1 MQKHTTLIIEN
12 EPIAADLLGKLIKSH
27 CTQIQVMA
35 VCPTIEIALKQIQKY
50 QPVLLFLDVELDN
63 ELGFDLFKHYP
74 QPLFDVIFTT
84 SHQEYALQAIE
95 ASCLD
100 YLLKPVA
107 PIPLK
112 KAVEKFVERQKQKNY
127 YKQIDT
133 LLQNLSSPN
142 KEMET
147 IAVNTADTLHFLKVK
162 EIICIEAQGNYSIL
176 YLEGNKM
183 IHSSKNLMEFEKQ
196 LPAST
201 FFRSHRS
208 YLVNSSHTKWVKREG
223 GYQIY
228 LTDDLVVELSSRR
241 KDNFFQMLQKQG
253 IALL

>member
-1 MQKHTTLIIEN
+1 MQNYTALIIEN
-12 EPIAADLLGKLIKSH
+12 EPIAADLLNKLIHTH
-27 CTQIQVMA
+27 CTQIEVMA
-35 VCPTIEIALKQIQKY
+35 VCNTIENALKQIQDY
-50 QPVLLFLDVELDN
+50 QPVLIFLDVELDN

-74 QPLFDVIFTT
+74 KPSFDVIFTT

-107 PIPLK
+107 PTPLK
-112 KAVEKFVERQKQKNY
+112 KAVEKFIERQKEKIY

-133 LLQNLSSPN
+133 LLQNLNSPTR
-142 KEMET
+142 EVEA
-147 IAVNTADTLHFLKVK
+147 IAVNTSDMLHFVKVK
-162 EIICIEAQGNYSIL
+162 DIICIEAEGNYSKL
-176 YLEGNKM
+176 HLVGKKS

-196 LPAST
+196 LSSAV

-208 YLVNSSHTKWVKREG
+208 YLVNSTHTKWVKREG

-228 LTDDLVVELSSRR
+228 LTDDLVVELSSR
-241 KDNFFQMLQKQG
+241 KKELFFQTLQKQG